1 MAAAGIA
8 GLVAWW
14 WRAADPMSAHPIVAA
29 GHRLIPVAFRDIPG
43 FADDRFGPAFTAF
56 LRSCGQARQTRPES
70 FDAVCLRALAAGT
83 AVDDAAARTF
93 FEDEFLPHRVEPSD
107 GAGLVTAYYEPV
119 VPGSRV
125 PTARFREP
133 LYRLPDDL
141 VPVND
146 ANRPEGWDES
156 LSWGRRTEA
165 GLEPFPTRAEI
176 DAGALDG
183 VVEPL
188 AYVEDAVEAFF
199 IHIQGST
206 RIALPDGSTMRIGF
220 AGKNGWPYTS
230 VGRYMQDNGLVPPQ
244 GLSMDG
250 LRAFFRED
258 LARARALMQV
268 NRSYIFFREIAG
280 LDLELGPI
288 GGEGVPL
295 TAGRSVAVDTAF
307 HRYGTPVFVDAA
319 IQTGPERS
327 LEPFRRL
334 MIAQD
339 TGSAIRGPARLDLF
353 WGTGAEAGSV
363 AGGIKAPADVY
374 VLLPRGG
381 RPGD

>member
-1 MAAAGIA
+1 
-8 GLVAWW
+8 
-14 WRAADPMSAHPIVAA
+14 MSAHPVVAA
-29 GHRLIPVAFRDIPG
+29 GHRLIPVAHRDIPG
-43 FADDRFGPAFTAF
+43 FAADSMAPAFAAF
-56 LRSCGQARQTRPES
+56 LRSCGQARQSRPETL
-70 FDAVCLRALAAGT
+70 AAICLRALAAGT
-83 AVDDAAARTF
+83 ATDEAAARAF
-93 FEDEFLPHRVEPSD
+93 FEAEFTPFRVEPSD

-125 PTARFREP
+125 PTSLFREP
-133 LYRLPDDL
+133 LYRLPHDL
-141 VPVND
+141 VPVDD
-146 ANRPEGWDES
+146 ANRPEGWDAS
-156 LSWGRRTEA
+156 LTWGRRTGT
-165 GLEPFPTRAEI
+165 GLEPFPTRAQI
-176 DAGALDG
+176 DAGALAG
-183 VVEPL
+183 AVEPL

-206 RIALPDGSTMRIGF
+206 RIALPDGSTMRVGF

-230 VGRYMQDNGLVPPQ
+230 VGRHMQDNGIVPPQ

-258 LARARALMQV
+258 PVRARSLMQV
-268 NRSYIFFREIAG
+268 NRSYIFFREITG

-288 GGEGVPL
+288 GGEGIPL
-295 TAGRSVAVDTAF
+295 SAGRSVAVDTAF

-319 IQTGPERS
+319 IQTGPGRS
-327 LEPFRRL
+327 FEPFRRL

-339 TGSAIRGPARLDLF
+339 TGSAIKGPARLDLF
-353 WGTGAEAGSV
+353 WGTGPEAGSV

-381 RPGD
+381 EPGY